1 MLTRVLVTILR
12 AVSDCCPVQVKSMP
26 QMKAGKSKNGCKRV
40 RGPGFGRNMLK
51 RDEAADLCGVR
62 IRYACVS
69 SSSRRA
75 EAAPAES

>member
-26 QMKAGKSKNGCKRV
+26 QMKAGKSKNGCKRARV
-40 RGPGFGRNMLK
+40 VAEKNREGGT
-51 RDEAADLCGVR
+51 EAADLCGVR